1 MYVHFLNNNMK
12 KSKTIYIGLSADG
25 IHHGHIKLLE
35 KARDYGEIIVGLLT
49 DEAIATYKRI
59 PYLKYEQ
66 REQILLNLKGVKKVV
81 PQNKQDYSYN
91 IKMIKPD
98 FMIHGDDWKVGYMK
112 EFRKNCI
119 KALNSYGGKLIEVPY
134 TKGISSSAFINHLDS
149 TSITADI
156 RRGTL
161 RRLVESKKLSRF
173 KNIDHAFF
181 NRLGGKST
189 GIFKSLNCGMG
200 SSDNKKNILKN
211 LEIVGNKIKTK
222 HRKIIQ

>member
-81 PQNKQDYSYN
+81 PQNKQDYSNN
-91 IKMIKPD
+91 INNFTCTIYRYYLP
-98 FMIHGDDWKVGYMK
+98 I
-112 EFRKNCI
+112 
-119 KALNSYGGKLIEVPY
+119 
-134 TKGISSSAFINHLDS
+134 
-149 TSITADI
+149 
-156 RRGTL
+156 L
-161 RRLVESKKLSRF
+161 RWQRYIWL
-173 KNIDHAFF
+173 
-181 NRLGGKST
+181 
-189 GIFKSLNCGMG
+189 
-200 SSDNKKNILKN
+200 
-211 LEIVGNKIKTK
+211 
-222 HRKIIQ
+222 